1 MKVGDYVRFDYHRV
15 STPIQIAKITETHY
29 DNEDEEIDW
38 YAKHLYGLYNQ
49 ASRLREENNHYMS
62 KIDKQKEVLD
72 KIKEYCN
79 HKLEML
85 ELQKRN
91 IMQILTPENGYLKTD
106 IEIEMQKYK
115 DILELLEE
123 IE

>member
-1 MKVGDYVRFDYHRV
+1 MNIEPDIFDYLQTTALEPHDDYA
-15 STPIQIAKITETHY
+15 SEITYKDQKIIW
-29 DNEDEEIDW
+29 N
-38 YAKHLYGLYNQ
+38 
-49 ASRLREENNHYMS
+49 RLKQQEKQLN
-62 KIDKQKEVLD
+62 KQKEVLD

-91 IMQILTPENGYLKTD
+91 IMQILTPENGYLKAD

-115 DILELLEE
+115 DILELLE
-123 IE
+123 

>member
-1 MKVGDYVRFDYHRV
+1 MSEEELIGNNLKSFGEELFRNIIINSARKAMLD
-15 STPIQIAKITETHY
+15 KIEALSKKDLQKELKEHLQKEFEL
-29 DNEDEEIDW
+29 ED
-38 YAKHLYGLYNQ
+38 KT
-49 ASRLREENNHYMS
+49 
-62 KIDKQKEVLD
+62 KKQKEVLD

>member
-1 MKVGDYVRFDYHRV
+1 MNKEDLKTQMSRHKLDLARENLEMRK
-15 STPIQIAKITETHY
+15 IINNQIKLL
-29 DNEDEEIDW
+29 NE
-38 YAKHLYGLYNQ
+38 
-49 ASRLREENNHYMS
+49 
-62 KIDKQKEVLD
+62 
-72 KIKEYCN
+72 IKEYCN

-91 IMQILTPENGYLKTD
+91 IMQILTPENGYLKAD

-115 DILELLEE
+115 DILKLLEE

>member
-1 MKVGDYVRFDYHRV
+1 MNKCEICNKEILNDSQFIDGKWYHNKC
-15 STPIQIAKITETHY
+15 IKNCKI
-29 DNEDEEIDW
+29 
-38 YAKHLYGLYNQ
+38 
-49 ASRLREENNHYMS
+49 
-62 KIDKQKEVLD
+62 VLD
-72 KIKEYCN
+72 KIKKYCN

-91 IMQILTPENGYLKTD
+91 IMQILTPENGYLKAD

-115 DILELLEE
+115 YILDLLEE

>member
-1 MKVGDYVRFDYHRV
+1 MSGEKKDLKIKLKDDKGKYYEII
-15 STPIQIAKITETHY
+15 STEQFNIQ
-29 DNEDEEIDW
+29 EELNKEIEINIK
-38 YAKHLYGLYNQ
+38 Y
-49 ASRLREENNHYMS
+49 
-62 KIDKQKEVLD
+62 KEVLD

>member
-1 MKVGDYVRFDYHRV
+1 MNKYKFKLLTSTGLGHEYFYCYGDEHFEQWLKRKNIKY
-15 STPIQIAKITETHY
+15 
-29 DNEDEEIDW
+29 EID
-38 YAKHLYGLYNQ
+38 KKSINRF
-49 ASRLREENNHYMS
+49 S
-62 KIDKQKEVLD
+62 KQKEILD

-91 IMQILTPENGYLKTD
+91 IMQILTPENGYLKAD

-115 DILELLEE
+115 DISELLEE

>member
-1 MKVGDYVRFDYHRV
+1 MKTIRE
-15 STPIQIAKITETHY
+15 IEL
-29 DNEDEEIDW
+29 EE
-38 YAKHLYGLYNQ
+38 KYN
-49 ASRLREENNHYMS
+49 SILKDCVKLREE
-62 KIDKQKEVLD
+62 KIKYKEIID

-115 DILELLEE
+115 YILELLEE
-123 IE
+123 I

>member
-1 MKVGDYVRFDYHRV
+1 MNSFEKYRFIKEKLNAPRF
-15 STPIQIAKITETHY
+15 

-38 YAKHLYGLYNQ
+38 FTKHLYGLYNQ
-49 ASRLREENNHYMS
+49 ASRLREENNNYIAR
-62 KIDKQKEVLD
+62 IDKQKEVLD

>member
-1 MKVGDYVRFDYHRV
+1 MSEEELIETLKEFEKSRVEQLKEPSKNLFYAIMK
-15 STPIQIAKITETHY
+15 IADERDKYKI
-29 DNEDEEIDW
+29 I
-38 YAKHLYGLYNQ
+38 
-49 ASRLREENNHYMS
+49 
-62 KIDKQKEVLD
+62 LD

-91 IMQILTPENGYLKTD
+91 IMQILTPENGYLKTN

>member
-1 MKVGDYVRFDYHRV
+1 MNKEELLECLKNL
-15 STPIQIAKITETHY
+15 STTNNKRDGI
-29 DNEDEEIDW
+29 EI
-38 YAKHLYGLYNQ
+38 K
-49 ASRLREENNHYMS
+49 REEAQLIIEIIN
-62 KIDKQKEVLD
+62 KQKEVLD

-91 IMQILTPENGYLKTD
+91 IMQILTPENGYLKTN

>member
-1 MKVGDYVRFDYHRV
+1 MSEEEFFNRMINQISKVFDGRIATKMKNIY
-15 STPIQIAKITETHY
+15 
-29 DNEDEEIDW
+29 
-38 YAKHLYGLYNQ
+38 
-49 ASRLREENNHYMS
+49 LRKEKQLN
-62 KIDKQKEVLD
+62 KQKKVLD

>member
-1 MKVGDYVRFDYHRV
+1 
-15 STPIQIAKITETHY
+15 
-29 DNEDEEIDW
+29 
-38 YAKHLYGLYNQ
+38 
-49 ASRLREENNHYMS
+49 
-62 KIDKQKEVLD
+62 
-72 KIKEYCN
+72 
-79 HKLEML
+79 ML

-91 IMQILTPENGYLKTD
+91 IMQILTPENGYLKAD

>member
-1 MKVGDYVRFDYHRV
+1 MNEMK
-15 STPIQIAKITETHY
+15 IQRCNFLPE
-29 DNEDEEIDW
+29 NEMAIIKDTNTLIHNIINSELEQKNKELNK
-38 YAKHLYGLYNQ
+38 Y
-49 ASRLREENNHYMS
+49 
-62 KIDKQKEVLD
+62 KEVLD

-91 IMQILTPENGYLKTD
+91 IMQILTPENGYLKAD